1 MIHRWRMRPLFGDTD
16 AMGVVYYG
24 NYMRYFERGRAEL
37 MRSAGKTYSELADQG
52 LHLPVTEAHIKYKL
66 SARYDEDLTIET
78 NLTWVK
84 KASMQFDYRVLRTD
98 NGKEKELVAGY
109 TVHACVDTDG
119 KIRRLPQWLAELTK
133 KTDS

>member
-37 MRSAGKTYSELADQG
+37 MRSAGKAYAEMADQG
-52 LHLPVTEAHIKYKL
+52 LHLPVTEAYIKYK
-66 SARYDEDLTIET
+66 SPAHYDEDIIVET
-78 NLTWVK
+78 TLSWVK
-84 KASMQFDYRVLRTD
+84 KASMRFDYRVLLHD
-98 NGKEKELVAGY
+98 NGKEKELVAGH

-119 KIRRLPQWLAELTK
+119 KISRLPQWLTNVAQKPT
-133 KTDS
+133 